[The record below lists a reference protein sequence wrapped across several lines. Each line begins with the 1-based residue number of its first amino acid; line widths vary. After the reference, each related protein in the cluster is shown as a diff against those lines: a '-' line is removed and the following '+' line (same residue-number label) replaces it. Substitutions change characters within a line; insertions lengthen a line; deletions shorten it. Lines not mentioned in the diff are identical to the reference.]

1 MSSQI
6 KNNFIM
12 KAMTMAIRNQKPV
25 YQIIIHSDHWSQC
38 TSYEWCDFLKE
49 NNMKMSSS
57 RRGNCLDNT
66 AAESFFSLLKREKIK
81 KHIFKTREKAKTEIF
96 EFIEMFINP
105 VRQHETLGIISPKK
119 FESNY
124 FINNN
129 KGV

>member
-25 YQIIIHSDHWSQC
+25 YEIIIHCDQWSQC
-38 TSYEWCDFLKE
+38 TSYEWRDFLKE
-49 NNMKMSSS
+49 NNMKMSNSQK
-57 RRGNCLDNT
+57 GNCLGNT

-81 KHIFKTREKAKTEIF
+81 KQIFKTREKAETEIF
-96 EFIEMFINP
+96 GFIELFNNP
-105 VRQHETLGIISPKK
+105 VRQHRTLGIISPNQ